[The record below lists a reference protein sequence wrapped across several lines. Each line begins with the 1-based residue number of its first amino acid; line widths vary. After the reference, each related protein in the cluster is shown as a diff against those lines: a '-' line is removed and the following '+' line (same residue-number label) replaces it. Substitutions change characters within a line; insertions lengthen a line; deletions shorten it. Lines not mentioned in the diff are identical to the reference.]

1 MSATHSL
8 TTRAGRVLVVDDE
21 ASNRRFIR
29 QVLEREGHQVLE
41 AADGAGA
48 LEMAREATP
57 DVVLLDVMMPGL
69 DGFAACAAIKRRPE
83 TRLTPVVLVTAL
95 TKREHRLQGIE
106 AGADD
111 FLTKP
116 FDVHEMTAR
125 VRSLVRLKRYVDEM
139 DSAEAVL
146 MSLAMTIEAR
156 DTVTEGHCERLATY
170 AATLGRA
177 LGLSEDDLG
186 ALHRGGYLHDIGK
199 VGVPDAVLLKPG
211 RLTPTEFEIMKS
223 HTTIGDRLCSPLRS
237 LAKVRDIVRHHHEK
251 LDGSGY
257 PDGLRGSRIPLLAQ
271 ITGVVDVYDA
281 LTTARP
287 YKPVLSA
294 DAACAEL
301 YREVELG
308 WRDREL
314 VDAFVKLVREDAIE
328 FRPRREP
335 GRSFPPAPR
344 V

>member
-1 MSATHSL
+1 MAASHTL
-8 TTRAGRVLVVDDE
+8 TARAGRVLVVDDE
-21 ASNRRFIR
+21 PSNRRFIR
-29 QVLEREGHQVLE
+29 QVLEREGHEVLE
-41 AADGAGA
+41 APDGEAA
-48 LEMAREATP
+48 LEIAREAPP
-57 DVVLLDVMMPGL
+57 DVVLLDVMMPGA
-69 DGFAACAAIKRRPE
+69 DGFATCAAIKRRPE

-95 TKREHRLQGIE
+95 AKREHRLQGIE

-116 FDVHEMTAR
+116 FDVHEMAAR
-125 VRSLVRLKRYVDEM
+125 VRSLVRLKRYIDEM

-156 DTVTEGHCERLATY
+156 DAVTEGHCERLATY
-170 AATLGRA
+170 AAALGRA
-177 LGLSEDDLG
+177 LGLPEDDLG

-211 RLTPTEFEIMKS
+211 RLTDTEFEVMKS

-257 PDGLRGSRIPLLAQ
+257 PDGLRGSEIPLLAQ
-271 ITGVVDVYDA
+271 IIGVVDVFDA

-287 YKPVLSA
+287 YKPELSA
-294 DAACAEL
+294 ESACAEL
-301 YREVELG
+301 YREADLG

-314 VDAFVKLVREDAIE
+314 VDVFVRLVREDAIE
-328 FRPRREP
+328 FRPRRDP
-335 GRSFPPAPR
+335 ARVFPPAPEA
-344 V
+344 

>member
-1 MSATHSL
+1 M
-8 TTRAGRVLVVDDE
+8 LVVDDQ
-21 ASNRRFIR
+21 ASNRNFIR
-29 QVLEREGHQVLE
+29 RVLEREGHEVLE
-41 AADGAGA
+41 ASDGARA
-48 LEMAREATP
+48 VELAREAAP
-57 DVVLLDVMMPGL
+57 DVILLDVMMPGL
-69 DGFAACAAIKRRPE
+69 NGFDACAAIKRRPE
-83 TRLTPVVLVTAL
+83 TRLTPIILVTAL
-95 TKREHRLQGIE
+95 AKREHRLNGIE

-156 DTVTEGHCERLATY
+156 DTITEGHCERLATY
-170 AATLGRA
+170 ATTLGRA
-177 LGLSEDDLG
+177 LGLDEDDLA

-199 VGVPDAVLLKPG
+199 VGVPDAVLLKPE
-211 RLTPTEFEIMKS
+211 RLTPHEFEIMKA

-237 LAKVRDIVRHHHEK
+237 LQKVRHIVRHHHEK

-257 PDGLRGSRIPLLAQ
+257 PDGLRGSDIPLLAQ
-271 ITGVVDVYDA
+271 IIGVVDVYDA

-287 YKPVLSA
+287 YKPAMTSGN
-294 DAACAEL
+294 ACDEL
-301 YREVELG
+301 RREAELG

-314 VDAFVKLVREDAIE
+314 VDEFVKLVQNDGGIDLRA
-328 FRPRREP
+328 RRGP
-335 GRSFPPAPR
+335 TGAVLPDQAGRTRGAA